1 MWALFWDFELE
12 LFKFP
17 RFNYLWLVGLEF
29 YFAIISLGD
38 PLLFGGSVPTL
49 FLFYGGGTEVFLD
62 LFLEAA

>member
-1 MWALFWDFELE
+1 M
-12 LFKFP
+12 
-17 RFNYLWLVGLEF
+17 GLEF

-38 PLLFGGSVPTL
+38 PLLFGGSAPTL